1 MNFTPK
7 KFPFILDLIYCKV
20 THLPAEIEKNK
31 KQAVDICFKP
41 TFHFACYSI
50 KKNKKQAVDIKLF
63 KFIISIDI
71 NLKSAFLNSLR
82 LLLFF
87 FCQNKPKKKKKIFF

>member
-1 MNFTPK
+1 MNLTAK
-7 KFPFILDLIYCKV
+7 NSLFILDLIYCKV

-82 LLLFF
+82 LLLFSF
-87 FCQNKPKKKKKIFF
+87 VKRNPKKKK